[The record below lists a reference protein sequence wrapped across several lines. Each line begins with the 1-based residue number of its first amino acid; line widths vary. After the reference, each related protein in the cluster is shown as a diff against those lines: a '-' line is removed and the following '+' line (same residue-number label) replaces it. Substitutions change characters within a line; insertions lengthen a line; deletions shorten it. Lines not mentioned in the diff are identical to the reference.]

1 MRLPRKYKLAPDLS
15 LPTIADMA
23 MLLLIFFV
31 VCGKISA
38 KSKISV
44 VPPKSLTAEKM
55 PRGEQT
61 IITVDAEGSMFLNG
75 RPIAEPELRDEI
87 QALLS
92 QQNSRAERTVY
103 IETDRRTPFR
113 AYVIAVDAV
122 NMAKG
127 YVELKVKK

>member
-1 MRLPRKYKLAPDLS
+1 MKLPRKYKLAPDLS

-38 KSKISV
+38 KSKVSV
-44 VPPKSLTAEKM
+44 SPPKSLTAEKM
-55 PRGEQT
+55 PRGQET
-61 IITVDAEGSMFLNG
+61 IITVDAEGSLFLNG

-92 QQNSRAERTVY
+92 QQSTRAERTIY
-103 IETDRRTPFR
+103 IETDRQTPFR